1 MRHLLKNLKII
12 GEGYFN
18 HDELVDICIEDGI
31 ISAIGTLD
39 MTADLSINL
48 KGCVCTNGLFD
59 TSALLTDPGFEH
71 KEDAYSITE
80 SALAG
85 GFTGICLLPNTF
97 PLIQTKGEVKQLL
110 NNSTKVSFH
119 PFAALSEDTLG
130 ENLTEILDLN
140 DAGAIAFT
148 DGINPIWNSELLLK
162 GLQYVSKFDGLIVQ
176 RPNDIHLSKHTH
188 MHEGPVST
196 SLGIKGVPRL
206 SEEVVIKRDIDIL
219 KYAGGRLHF
228 SQISS
233 EGSVQI
239 IRKAKE
245 EGLNVTCDV
254 NFHHLIFTDEDLRDY
269 DTHYKFDPPLR
280 ESMDRHALIEGLK
293 DDTIDAIC
301 SGHLPHDL
309 ESKQLEFDLADFG
322 AIGLQVVTAALNT
335 HLPELELTLLFN
347 KLSASARNIFKLSQS
362 EISVGQKAN
371 LNIFDPSISWKFDS
385 KTCLSKSRNS
395 PFMNQSLKGK
405 TVGVFVN
412 GVYYEI

>member
-1 MRHLLKNLKII
+1 MRYLLKNLKII
-12 GEGYFN
+12 G
-18 HDELVDICIEDGI
+18 DEYSSEDILVDIFIEDGI
-31 ISAIGTLD
+31 ITAIGTLD
-39 MTADLSINL
+39 VEADLLIDL
-48 KGCVCTNGLFD
+48 KGCLCTHGLFD

-71 KEDAYSITE
+71 KEDASSITA

-110 NNSTKVSFH
+110 NNGTHVSFY
-119 PFAALSEDTLG
+119 PFAALSENALG

-140 DAGAIAFT
+140 EAGAIAFT
-148 DGINPIWNSELLLK
+148 DGINPIWNAELLLK
-162 GLQYVSKFDGLIVQ
+162 GLQYVSKFDGLIIQ
-176 RPNDIHLSKHTH
+176 RPNDTHLSRHTH

-219 KYAGGRLHF
+219 KYAGGRIHF

-233 EGSVQI
+233 EGSVEI
-239 IRKAKE
+239 IRKAKA

-254 NFHHLIFTDEDLRDY
+254 NFHHLIFTDEDVRDY

-280 ESMDRHALIEGLK
+280 ESSDRHALIEGLK
-293 DDTIDAIC
+293 DHTIDAIC
-301 SGHLPHDL
+301 SGHVPHDL

-322 AIGLQVVTAALNT
+322 AIGLQIVTSALHT
-335 HLPELELTLLFN
+335 HLPDLELRLLFN
-347 KLSASARNIFKLSQS
+347 KLSASPRHVFKQSQLG
-362 EISVGQKAN
+362 ISVGEQAN
-371 LNIFDPSISWKFDS
+371 LNIFDPDKSWIFNS
-385 KTCLSKSRNS
+385 KTCLSKSNNS

-405 TVGVFVN
+405 TVGVFVK
-412 GVYYEI
+412 GVYHEV